1 MNNRIND
8 DATLAA
14 TAAAGDRRAFDRIV
28 EANKTAVYSTALRI
42 TGSFADAEEVSQDV
56 FVKVYFSLSKFQ
68 AHSAL
73 STWIYRIA
81 VNTALDRVRKNK
93 RRSAVEGA
101 ALPREDILA
110 APAPPDDS
118 AVDPAVAEAN
128 GLLAALAEKYRT
140 PLVLR
145 EYEGLK
151 YDEIARVLGISVG
164 QVKIRIFRAREELKR
179 KVSPRGADD
188 GDTLKL

>member
-1 MNNRIND
+1 MENKIND
-8 DATLAA
+8 DAALAA
-14 TAAAGDRRAFDRIV
+14 AAAAGDRRAFDRIV
-28 EANKTAVYSTALRI
+28 ETNKTSVYSTALRI

-56 FVKVYFSLSKFQ
+56 FVKIYFSLSKFR
-68 AHSAL
+68 AGSAL

-110 APAPPDDS
+110 APPPPADS
-118 AVDPAVAEAN
+118 AVAEAN
-128 GLLAALAEKYRT
+128 GLLTSLDEKYRA

-179 KVSPRGADD
+179 KVSPRVADG